1 MSRYL
6 SQMHLCEPRWAST
19 ESETANRDWRFSLRI
34 VIRAG
39 WASEACLPGWASS
52 LRCDFLCYRM
62 LRRFVEIGSLKGD
75 DNGIEAICSI
85 SSFFF
90 IHMSCKGTLVILS
103 RQLSSLSR
111 VSDLRLLVDIGTF
124 ARYR

>member
-1 MSRYL
+1 
-6 SQMHLCEPRWAST
+6 
-19 ESETANRDWRFSLRI
+19 
-34 VIRAG
+34 
-39 WASEACLPGWASS
+39 
-52 LRCDFLCYRM
+52 M
-62 LRRFVEIGSLKGD
+62 LRRFVEIGSLKRD
-75 DNGIEAICSI
+75 DNGIEAICPI

-103 RQLSSLSR
+103 RQVSSLSR